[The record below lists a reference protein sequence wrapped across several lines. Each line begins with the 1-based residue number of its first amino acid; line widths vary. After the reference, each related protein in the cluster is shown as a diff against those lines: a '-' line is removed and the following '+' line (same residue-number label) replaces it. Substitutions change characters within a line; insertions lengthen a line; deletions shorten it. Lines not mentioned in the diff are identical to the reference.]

1 MPDARAGPPAQVGT
15 FGGATRQGV
24 AGGVARFDDLSVNN
38 PAPRYRLRFTAAAGA
53 GTLAAESSD
62 FTITGLVSALRVLQQ
77 PGGARGGEPLDLQPR
92 LALIDAIG
100 QVGSASGS
108 PVRRARRRCCR
119 PCCFTPRCF
128 TFTLR
133 GAEQVVS
140 TEVRNV
146 RATLEQ
152 GAGGGAALSP
162 QLAQPASELGVVS
175 YSDLA
180 IDRAGAA
187 YTLKFA
193 VLGLPFPLSAE
204 SAPFAVLPGPPF
216 AVVLL
221 SQPAGV
227 AAGVPLDPA
236 IGVHVRDRGGNVV
249 PSANGTLTIL
259 VLRAGA
265 LTEMLTAPAAF
276 GEAVFEGPITAAGG
290 GFQLEARFPAPG
302 GAGHIT
308 ATSAAFDVA
317 IGRPALVEIAV
328 QPGPGIVGRA
338 LSVTPVVEV
347 LDSGRNLVLSYNGPV
362 TVARAEGPS
371 GSYPAG
377 PLVVH
382 AVGGVADFAGL
393 SITDSAPSM
402 SLRFTAAVAIVDV
415 EPYSVAADS
424 GPFAVTF
431 AAQAL
436 AVLTQ
441 LPRGWHALGGAP
453 LSLPLEVAFRDG
465 VGAVVEAVAAEVAV
479 SLTSAD
485 ARLSGALSVTAAAGV
500 ATFRSLVIDTV
511 GSYELLFVARAE
523 GAELTARFP
532 VQIKVGA
539 VSALRITQEP
549 AHAMNDTV
557 FFSPVDPAPPRS
569 STAAPPPHGPP
580 TPHSHRTSTTT
591 PPPRPPSAAQTV
603 PTRPFSPRQVTARF
617 FDLGGNVVPS
627 VTDVVSVALGQN
639 AHGARLSGTTARAA
653 VAGVA
658 TFGDLSVDRVRNGYT
673 LVFSAPG
680 GLRAESA
687 RFSVQ
692 GEVTSLGVVAF
703 PAGVLLNT
711 RVIPAPRV
719 AILSDALNVVVGGPW
734 RPPYVLVSVAILDG
748 YVPAGCAPAD
758 CPLTFSPAST
768 TAVMAV
774 RGVATFDNLEVFG
787 NTNYQGARLRF
798 SSNASAATVDSPFF
812 SSSFDENE
820 LVLDQAMAAYQTTG
834 LTLVPHPALTLYDGT
849 GKAARGS
856 IGTCTAALS
865 AGGPAGLL
873 AGTTSFP
880 ARAGRCVYTDLSIA
894 LVGEYALAFSATI
907 PDRADPSAA
916 PTLLAAASPA
926 FNVSIGPAATLA
938 VFSQPVAP
946 PPSSRSPRASQSVLT
961 PPPKSQVFASSG
973 LPFSAMPCVELRD
986 AGGNLIAAPRR
997 VRAALAGPPGA
1008 ELRGALEAPPLSY

>member
-1 MPDARAGPPAQVGT
+1 MIATSLDAALLQAPPHRACPWRLPDARAGPPAQVGT

-569 STAAPPPHGPP
+569 STAQALARRGP
-580 TPHSHRTSTTT
+580 
-591 PPPRPPSAAQTV
+591 
-603 PTRPFSPRQVTARF
+603 
-617 FDLGGNVVPS
+617 
-627 VTDVVSVALGQN
+627 
-639 AHGARLSGTTARAA
+639 ARAA
-653 VAGVA
+653 
-658 TFGDLSVDRVRNGYT
+658 SRR
-673 LVFSAPG
+673 
-680 GLRAESA
+680 
-687 RFSVQ
+687 
-692 GEVTSLGVVAF
+692 
-703 PAGVLLNT
+703 
-711 RVIPAPRV
+711 
-719 AILSDALNVVVGGPW
+719 
-734 RPPYVLVSVAILDG
+734 
-748 YVPAGCAPAD
+748 
-758 CPLTFSPAST
+758 
-768 TAVMAV
+768 
-774 RGVATFDNLEVFG
+774 
-787 NTNYQGARLRF
+787 
-798 SSNASAATVDSPFF
+798 
-812 SSSFDENE
+812 
-820 LVLDQAMAAYQTTG
+820 
-834 LTLVPHPALTLYDGT
+834 H
-849 GKAARGS
+849 
-856 IGTCTAALS
+856 
-865 AGGPAGLL
+865 
-873 AGTTSFP
+873 
-880 ARAGRCVYTDLSIA
+880 
-894 LVGEYALAFSATI
+894 
-907 PDRADPSAA
+907 
-916 PTLLAAASPA
+916 
-926 FNVSIGPAATLA
+926 
-938 VFSQPVAP
+938 
-946 PPSSRSPRASQSVLT
+946 RSPGRRCRRPRA
-961 PPPKSQVFASSG
+961 
-973 LPFSAMPCVELRD
+973 RH
-986 AGGNLIAAPRR
+986 AGFVRSWRARR
-997 VRAALAGPPGA
+997 R
-1008 ELRGALEAPPLSY
+1008 S